1 MNLKRLFALVKGELS
16 RLNKYGVTS
25 ISVLIAI
32 IWGVILYFVEGDAF
46 AVMLPFV
53 LLLDATVMSIM
64 YIGSVMFF
72 EKTES
77 TISSLL
83 VTPSTSNELVLSKVL
98 ANTVHNILSSALII
112 IAFVIF
118 KDVELNY
125 ILIII
130 GILSST
136 AFFTI
141 AGLYLAY
148 FQKNFTG
155 MLVNIMVISFVL
167 LVPTALYELGVLTG
181 EIWEYI
187 LLINPMQSAAELIN
201 GGFVGYEFSWVY
213 YLGLVYIII
222 GSYVIYK
229 LLVIPKFHDYAIKQ
243 SGV

>member
-1 MNLKRLFALVKGELS
+1 MVLSRLFALVKGELS

-25 ISVLIAI
+25 VSFLVAI
-32 IWGVILYFVEGDAF
+32 LWGIILYFVEGDAF
-46 AVMLPFV
+46 AVMLPFI

-83 VTPSTSNELVLSKVL
+83 VTPTTSSELVLSKVL
-98 ANTVHNILSSALII
+98 ANTIHNLLSSALIVV
-112 IAFVIF
+112 AFVLL
-118 KDVELNY
+118 KNVELNY
-125 ILIII
+125 FLIIV
-130 GILSST
+130 GIVSAT
-136 AFFTI
+136 AFFTTI
-141 AGLYLAY
+141 GLYLAY

-181 EIWEYI
+181 DAWQYI
-187 LLINPMQSAAELIN
+187 LLINPMQAAAELIN
-201 GGFVGYEFSWVY
+201 GGFASYEFGWIY
-213 YLGLVYIII
+213 YLSLGYLVIGLGLVYR
-222 GSYVIYK
+222 
-229 LLVIPKFHDYAIKQ
+229 LLVLPKFHDYAIKQ

>member
-1 MNLKRLFALVKGELS
+1 MVLSRLFALVKGELS

-25 ISVLIAI
+25 VSFLVAI
-32 IWGVILYFVEGDAF
+32 LWGIILYFVEGDAF
-46 AVMLPFV
+46 AVMLPFI

-83 VTPSTSNELVLSKVL
+83 VTPSTSSELVLSKVL
-98 ANTVHNILSSALII
+98 ANTIHNLLSSALIVV
-112 IAFVIF
+112 AFVLL
-118 KDVELNY
+118 KNVELNY
-125 ILIII
+125 FIMIV
-130 GILSST
+130 GIVLST
-136 AFFTI
+136 AFFTTI
-141 AGLYLAY
+141 GLYLAY

-181 EIWEYI
+181 DAWQYI
-187 LLINPMQSAAELIN
+187 LLINPMQAAAELIN
-201 GGFVGYEFSWVY
+201 GGFVAYEFGWIY
-213 YLGLVYIII
+213 YISLGYLVIGLVFVYR
-222 GSYVIYK
+222 
-229 LLVIPKFHDYAIKQ
+229 LLVLPKFHDYAIKQ